1 MHFRRSETEL
11 RAAVHNAYLLDKY
24 YGVGPVMPACQNLVL
39 RMEEFMK
46 RRYELRRNELKGE
59 VEYRERRS
67 YYYDFF
73 PVTEEV
79 LNTIS
84 LHAQAEGLDL
94 WDRDVKRYIYSIRY
108 RCSIR
113 WMIIWIIC
121 PNGMGKIISVH
132 WRIPCRHRRNCGA
145 IIFIAGF
152 LGAGCPME
160 TDE

>member
-1 MHFRRSETEL
+1 M

-94 WDRDVKRYIYSIRY
+94 WDRDVKRYIYSNKIPLFNPLDDYLDHLPKWDGKDHIRALADTVPT
-108 RCSIR
+108 SS
-113 WMIIWIIC
+113 
-121 PNGMGKIISVH
+121 N
-132 WRIPCRHRRNCGA
+132 
-145 IIFIAGF
+145 
-152 LGAGCPME
+152 
-160 TDE
+160 